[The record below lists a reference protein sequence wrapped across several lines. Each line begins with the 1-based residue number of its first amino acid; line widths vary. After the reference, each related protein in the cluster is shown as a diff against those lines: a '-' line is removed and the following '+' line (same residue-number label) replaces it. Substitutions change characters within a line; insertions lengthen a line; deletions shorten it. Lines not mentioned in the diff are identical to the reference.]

1 MRMLAKG
8 LVRGKG
14 LYQCINPAWPKA
26 LKVCKVK
33 WVLRIVK
40 TVSFVKKYHKA
51 KSVDEVVA
59 IFSKEMI
66 EGVVFGFI
74 GKKTESVYKRAQVTR
89 RPFFKTKGVNG
100 KTWINNEG
108 DNSDRTVKQMRV
120 MFHHATNPHLDIH
133 IGHLSLVINLGG
145 KQIMNDIKFNKSG
158 GLTEKSRVSIINF
171 LREELMNNS
180 RMAQNFDH
188 SVRNAETSWNVGE
201 TGIIGYGSGL
211 TRQTVV
217 NEPAEIMSVDSGTGK
232 TIKMYCPIL
241 NKHRLLYLHKLYHGD
256 SKNAPIVT
264 WGVIKKMAP
273 AFDDKLHLK
282 GDKKMSAFRKNV
294 DPDTVTKKYDGA
306 SAYFDTGEKGTT
318 WWSPR
323 ISSET
328 GDRIQYTGK
337 VPELFRIKSKEHPS
351 GIGELMFVRKINPL
365 NPFGRRV
372 LTAAETGGVL
382 NSDKIRPMNII
393 PKFVVYRIDRW
404 DGHHTYEFT
413 FKNNRAIQQMFADL
427 CGYVELPEF
436 VSIKIHKGIEG
447 IVGVPKGK
455 GINDGRKHRFW
466 GDPHDWQVVSVDLT
480 WGPKGKPAGS
490 VRFRSLDTGK
500 AFKLGPGQLGKENEF
515 VDLLNKGN
523 ALIGA
528 VAKVNSRHG
537 HEGRAA
543 KLAEWHLDK
552 GAG

>member
-1 MRMLAKG
+1 MRLLAKG

-33 WVLRIVK
+33 WVLRVVK
-40 TVSFVKKYHKA
+40 VISFVKKYHKA
-51 KSVDEVVA
+51 KSIDEVVI

-66 EGVVFGFI
+66 EGVAFGFI
-74 GKKTESVYKRAQVTR
+74 GKKTEGIYKRVQVAR
-89 RPFFKTKGVNG
+89 RLNFKSKGVNG
-100 KTWINNEG
+100 KTWINSE
-108 DNSDRTVKQMRV
+108 SDDYTRIVKQMRV

-145 KQIMNDIKFNKSG
+145 KSIMNDIKFNKSG
-158 GLTEKSRVSIINF
+158 ELTEKSRVSIINF
-171 LREELMNNS
+171 LREELINNS

-188 SVRNAETSWNVGE
+188 SIRNTETSWNVGE
-201 TGIIGYGSGL
+201 AGITGYGSGL

-217 NEPAEIMSVDSGTGK
+217 NEPIEIMSVDGGTGK

-241 NKHRLLYLHKLYHGD
+241 NKHRLLYLHKLYSGD
-256 SKNAPIVT
+256 KKRAPIVT
-264 WGVIKKMAP
+264 WGVIKKIAP
-273 AFDDKLHLK
+273 AFNDRLHLK
-282 GDKKMSAFRKNV
+282 NDKKIDMFRKNV
-294 DPDTVTKKYDGA
+294 DLDTVTKKYDGA
-306 SAYFDTGEKGTT
+306 SAYFDTGEKETT

-337 VPELFRIKSKEHPS
+337 VPELFRIKSKEHPR
-351 GIGELMFVRKINPL
+351 GIGELMFIRKINLL
-365 NPFGRRV
+365 NPFNRRV
-372 LTAAETGGVL
+372 LTAAETGGIL

-393 PKFVVYRIDRW
+393 PVFVVYRMDRW
-404 DGHHTYEFT
+404 GGNYTSYLP
-413 FKNNRAIQQMFADL
+413 FKENRGLQQLFADM

-436 VSIKIHKGIEG
+436 VSIRIHKSIEG
-447 IVGVPKGK
+447 IVGVPKDK
-455 GINDGRKHRFW
+455 SINEGRKHRFW
-466 GDPHDWQVVSVDLT
+466 GDPHDWQVVSVNLM
-480 WGPKGKPAGS
+480 WGPKGKPAGAIK
-490 VRFRSLDTGK
+490 FKSLDTGK
-500 AFKLGPGQLGKENEF
+500 IFKLGPGQLGKENEF

-523 ALIGA
+523 TLIGA

-552 GAG
+552 GTG